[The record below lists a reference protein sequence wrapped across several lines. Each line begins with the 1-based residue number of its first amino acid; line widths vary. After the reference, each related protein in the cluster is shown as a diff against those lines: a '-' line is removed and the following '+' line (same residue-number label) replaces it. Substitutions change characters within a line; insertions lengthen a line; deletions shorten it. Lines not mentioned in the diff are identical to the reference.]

1 MESHDGTS
9 VFVPAAEITNSLQPP
24 RSEGDRP
31 GIVMSLLRVIAYGYT
46 GRFRKLNTLL
56 NTLTSHRADHFPIIP
71 CLLFGIPFS
80 WGIFGRHLFEAG
92 IIGGILLMAIF
103 GMFTMIYAVIR
114 AVLVVFG
121 LSFAGVS
128 FSLSDAF
135 TTAGASV
142 AQMIIPAFGLAILHG
157 RIDPHVTALVHS
169 DPQATATATTVAWLL
184 TVLLFALP
192 ELVLTSNVYRTIRE
206 ARKPGFAVIAY
217 ICFVGAGA
225 STISSLALELLID
238 LLVHP

>member
-1 MESHDGTS
+1 MESHDEIS
-9 VFVPAAEITNSLQPP
+9 VFVPTAEITNSLQPP
-24 RSEGDRP
+24 QPEGDRP
-31 GIVMSLLRVIAYGYT
+31 GIVMSLLRVIGYGYT

-56 NTLTSHRADHFPIIP
+56 NALASHRVDHFPIIP

-80 WGIFGRHLFEAG
+80 WGIFGRHLFKEG
-92 IIGGILLMAIF
+92 IIGGVLLMAMF
-103 GMFTMIYAVIR
+103 GMVTMIYAVIR
-114 AVLVVFG
+114 AVLIVFG

-169 DPQATATATTVAWLL
+169 DPQVTAMATTVAWLL

-192 ELVLTSNVYRTIRE
+192 ELVLTSCVYRTIRD
-206 ARKPGFAVIAY
+206 ARKSGFAVIAY

-225 STISSLALELLID
+225 ITLTFPALDLLLD